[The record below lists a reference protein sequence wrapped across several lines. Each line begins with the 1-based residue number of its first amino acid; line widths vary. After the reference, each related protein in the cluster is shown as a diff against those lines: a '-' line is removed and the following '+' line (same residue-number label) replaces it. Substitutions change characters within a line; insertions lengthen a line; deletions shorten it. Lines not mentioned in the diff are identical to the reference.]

1 MYGKFSRFPA
11 AVRLVGPLAFLCVGA
26 LGCGYRIPDSM
37 YFAPPPQIDDFETLR
52 RHLEQ
57 LNAGI
62 ETVRLEC
69 TLLLKRK
76 RATQLEEQAAR
87 VLPPAQD
94 PTSDERE
101 DEETKLDKKFYLS
114 PTFVTIRG
122 DSVVIRA
129 RKYML
134 KAFDFFL
141 RGDRYTL
148 VNHWG
153 KTVIEGSAADIQA
166 HQPDLALL
174 PPDLSGTRLFFPP
187 LDAGPDE
194 TAFLFKKRGHYL
206 IRYWQDTPAFELPI
220 LVRQIWVN
228 RRTLLVEVVQLF
240 QLSRKRKLLAE
251 VDYHHWYWIKLDPT
265 QSTRVR
271 FPCRVRFS
279 APSTKSRLR
288 FTMSID
294 EDDVRL
300 NLPLPDSMFT
310 PRYSSSYKK
319 IQVDGSSAPPK
330 QEVKE

>member
-1 MYGKFSRFPA
+1 MYGKFLRFPA
-11 AVRLVGPLAFLCVGA
+11 TVWLVGSLAFLCLGA
-26 LGCGYRIPDSM
+26 LGCGYRMPDDM
-37 YFAPPPQIDDFETLR
+37 FFNPPPQIDDFETLR
-52 RHLEQ
+52 HRLEQ

-76 RATQLEEQAAR
+76 RATQLEEQAAGE
-87 VLPPAQD
+87 LPPDQN
-94 PTSDERE
+94 PTLDEGE

-129 RKYML
+129 MKYML
-134 KAFDFFL
+134 RAFDFFL

-153 KTVIEGSAADIQA
+153 KTVLEGSAADVQA

-174 PPDLSGTRLFFPP
+174 PPGLSGTRLFFPP
-187 LDAGPDE
+187 LNAGPDE
-194 TAFLFKKRGHYL
+194 TAFLFKKRDHYL
-206 IRYWQDTPAFELPI
+206 IKYYQDTSSLPLPV
-220 LVRQIWVN
+220 LVRQIRVN
-228 RRTLLVEVVQLF
+228 SRTLLVEVVQLF
-240 QLSRKRKLLAE
+240 QLSRKKKMRAE
-251 VDYHHWYWIKLDPT
+251 GKYGHWYWVDLDPT

-271 FPCRVRFS
+271 FPCKVRFS

-288 FTMSID
+288 FTMMID
-294 EDDVRL
+294 EDDVSL
-300 NLPLPDSMFT
+300 NLSLPDSVFT

-319 IQVDGSSAPPK
+319 IQVERSSAPPK
-330 QEVKE
+330 QEAKE